1 MRQMNVSIGIIT
13 HDNSYILQKRGAD
26 PKIGAA
32 GKIGAFGGKIEPNE
46 TPADAVCRELAE
58 ETSLRPRPNEAVHMA
73 SYTVLA
79 DHQLEPVEVNIEAFE
94 IAITDADDVTAAEG
108 EVVRILDKDIP
119 KALDLMTPATRYY
132 FETVKGE

>member
-1 MRQMNVSIGIIT
+1 MRQMHVSIGIIT
-13 HDNSYILQKRGAD
+13 HNDSYILQKRGAD

-46 TPADAVCRELAE
+46 TPEDAVCRELAE
-58 ETSLRPRPNEAVHMA
+58 ETSLRPRPNQAAHMA
-73 SYTVLA
+73 SYTVMA

-94 IAITDADDVTAAEG
+94 IVATNADEITAAEG
-108 EVVRILDKDIP
+108 EVVRILEKDIP
-119 KALDLMTPATRYY
+119 KSLDLMTPATRYY

>member
-1 MRQMNVSIGIIT
+1 MRQMHVSIGIIT
-13 HDNSYILQKRGAD
+13 HGNSYILQKRGAD

-32 GKIGAFGGKIEPNE
+32 GKIGAFGGKIESNE
-46 TPADAVCRELAE
+46 TPVDAVCRELAE
-58 ETSLRPRPNEAVHMA
+58 ETSLRPRANEAVHMA
-73 SYTVLA
+73 SYMVLA